1 VNVCF
6 EVMAYCLHALL
17 SLTML
22 ATLTQ
27 LEPLVY
33 TKPEDEYFH
42 KHCSWSFTIATPKVL
57 LKYVPPLVAHSLGT
71 CVITLPTDH
80 THCSSACR
88 RGSLQRI

>member
-1 VNVCF
+1 MLLSGV
-6 EVMAYCLHALL
+6 LHALL

-22 ATLTQ
+22 AILTQ

-57 LKYVPPLVAHSLGT
+57 PSRVLCL
-71 CVITLPTDH
+71 
-80 THCSSACR
+80 
-88 RGSLQRI
+88 